1 MIMEIIVLILCVFN
15 TATLIVIGAALFRN
29 SETLNNIS
37 SILTS
42 IPITRKKRLQ
52 TLVSAEP
59 GTLPGIQE
67 GLIEP

>member
-1 MIMEIIVLILCVFN
+1 MIEIIVLILCVFN

-29 SETLNNIS
+29 SETLNNIA

-42 IPITRKKRLQ
+42 MPAVRKKRLQ

-59 GTLPGIQE
+59 GTLPGVQE

>member
-1 MIMEIIVLILCVFN
+1 MIEIFILILCVFN
-15 TATLIVIGAALFRN
+15 TASLIVIGAALFRN
-29 SETLNNIS
+29 SETLNNIA

-42 IPITRKKRLQ
+42 MPTLRKKRLQ

-59 GTLPGIQE
+59 GALPGIPE